1 MSEQKL
7 ESLLPVDDK
16 VGSLA
21 AIHLLSILTFVA
33 VSGILK
39 GFDQLLNLV
48 LDQVEEEPSGQSSAT
63 HSFCT
68 SSDIGFAEFQLQPRQ
83 LGLAVVRGPTV
94 TLIAPADGFEEIA
107 DPFAGN

>member
-1 MSEQKL
+1 MA
-7 ESLLPVDDK
+7 SLLTV
-16 VGSLA
+16 
-21 AIHLLSILTFVA
+21 IA

-48 LDQVEEEPSGQSSAT
+48 LDQVEEEPSGEHPHFISLPT
-63 HSFCT
+63 FLT
-68 SSDIGFAEFQLQPRQ
+68 LLLEFQQTPRQ

-94 TLIAPADGFEEIA
+94 TLISPADGFQEIA